1 MGRFFFQV
9 GQGLYKFAGKLT
21 GTQTGAMMAGAG
33 AMGAWDWFQNSA
45 AGQLLGIDDDE
56 NTTNALTLAFA
67 LIGFLGLVAGAL
79 LLKPMIK
86 K

>member
-9 GQGLYKFAGKLT
+9 GQQLFKLAGKLT
-21 GTQTGAMMAGAG
+21 STKTGSLIAGAG

-56 NTTNALTLAFA
+56 NTTNALTLVFA
-67 LIGFLGLVAGAL
+67 LIGFLGIVAAFFVV
-79 LLKPMIK
+79 KCYRK
-86 K
+86 